1 MTSARSYSLYNNL
14 PCLNGDIW
22 CLFIEDLNHFERNTK
37 CARLSGK
44 SGVYVLKV
52 QRKRSVTKAITY
64 RAIIIVLDVTVIYL
78 LTGRLD
84 VALGFMIISNTYTS
98 IAYYVHERFWNRI
111 GWGKTKPTPPNQ
123 IGGQVS

>member
-1 MTSARSYSLYNNL
+1 M
-14 PCLNGDIW
+14 
-22 CLFIEDLNHFERNTK
+22 LF
-37 CARLSGK
+37 GK

-52 QRKRSVTKAITY
+52 QRRRSLTKAITY

-84 VALGFMIISNTYTS
+84 IALGFMIISNIYTS
-98 IAYYVHERFWNRI
+98 IAYYIHERLWNRI

-123 IGGQVS
+123 TGGQVS